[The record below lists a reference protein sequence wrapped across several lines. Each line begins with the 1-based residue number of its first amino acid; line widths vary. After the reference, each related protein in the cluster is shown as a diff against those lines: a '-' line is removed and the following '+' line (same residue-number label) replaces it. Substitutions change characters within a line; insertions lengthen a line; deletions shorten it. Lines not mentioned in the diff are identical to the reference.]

1 LARRVRTTF
10 FVVLAFF
17 AFLFKPLETLAQ
29 TFDLF
34 FLPPFAFV
42 AFIFVNFFLASGL
55 LGLDRMGTPHLY
67 FAPVLVVLDSSY
79 ASSERLST
87 LIV

>member
-1 LARRVRTTF
+1 LARRVRTTL
-10 FVVLAFF
+10 FVVFAFF
-17 AFLFKPLETLAQ
+17 ALPFKPLETLVQA
-29 TFDLF
+29 FDLS
-34 FLPPFAFV
+34 FLPPFVFL
-42 AFIFVNFFLASGL
+42 AFIFVKVFLSSGL
-55 LGLDRMGTPHLY
+55 LGLDRIGTPHLY